1 MRRFE
6 PHAFALLRIITGL
19 LFAMHG
25 TQKLFSF
32 PSSAGIP
39 HPLPPMLLAASVIE
53 LVTGLMMALGVF
65 ASYAAFLAAGEMA
78 VAYLMVHFQLGKASF
93 WPIVNKGEP
102 AVVYCFVF
110 LYIFAHGAGIWAVT
124 KK

>member
-6 PHAFALLRIITGL
+6 PYAFALLRIITGL
-19 LFAMHG
+19 LFALHG

-32 PSSAGIP
+32 PNASGAP
-39 HPLPPMLLAASVIE
+39 HPLPTMLLVASVIE
-53 LVTGLMMALGVF
+53 LVTGLMMAIGVF
-65 ASYAAFLAAGEMA
+65 ASYAAFLASGEMA

-102 AVVYCFVF
+102 AVVYCFLF
-110 LYIFAHGAGIWAVT
+110 LYIFAHGAGIWSVT
-124 KK
+124 RK